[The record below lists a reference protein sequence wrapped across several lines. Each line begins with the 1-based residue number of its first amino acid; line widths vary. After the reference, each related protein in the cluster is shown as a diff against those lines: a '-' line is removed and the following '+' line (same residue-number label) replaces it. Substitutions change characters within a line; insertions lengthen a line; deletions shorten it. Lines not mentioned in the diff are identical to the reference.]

1 MVFPMRLSL
10 SRSGGFAGVM
20 KPPLVVESDDFA
32 PAAAKQ
38 LAQLVERASAA
49 KKNSPAPSGKLNNAS
64 PAPPSPMADGF
75 VYELTI
81 KRDRGADDGGT
92 TVLNLSENTMPA
104 AARELIEF
112 LQANAPSKSPRR

>member
-1 MVFPMRLSL
+1 
-10 SRSGGFAGVM
+10 M
-20 KPPLVVESDDFA
+20 KPPLVVESDELA
-32 PAAAKQ
+32 PVAAKQ

-49 KKNSPAPSGKLNNAS
+49 KKNSPSAPA
-64 PAPPSPMADGF
+64 AASPMADGF

-81 KRDRGADDGGT
+81 DRDGSGT

-112 LQANAPSKSPRR
+112 IQAAAKPKSPRR